1 MKKHTKKNNSIRSS
15 IQKGYSVT
23 VFLLILLVVISS
35 ACLILIGYNYK
46 VVDENRDH
54 QVAVMEAV
62 NSHYKWVDNLGAAI
76 QGSAQFTGSTD
87 PLTCAFGKW
96 LAGLNEAERNNSII
110 AQHLSNITIPH
121 DEIHNLAQGLIADS
135 KQFRNAAYKSFAE
148 NISPKA
154 QIVISELNEI
164 GEIYKQRSVSA
175 AKKLDNITLIC
186 LILNVVFAAVS
197 IIISKI
203 YGNNV
208 ALKISQP
215 ITNVAKWSKDLAIG
229 KASLKDFD
237 SSSEK
242 CSIIEIIE
250 MMDSFAKMA
259 ESNEENVK
267 VVRRVAQGD
276 MTAFVNI
283 RSEDDQLGKN
293 LYKMVQSNDLLFAE
307 ILKIA
312 QTVAQ
317 GSGQIAHASQTL
329 AESSSLQASSVNDL
343 SNAITFTS
351 NLVDGNANKT
361 KQAQQ
366 ISDIIREEAQQ
377 SSEKLA
383 ELVKAVDDIRASS
396 QKILT
401 VIKTI
406 DDIAFQTN
414 ILALNAAIEAARAG
428 VAGKGFAVVANEVR
442 DLALKSAEAVTH
454 SRSIIED
461 TVSKTKEGSQI
472 SAQASELFNGMM
484 NQLSEIVVRI
494 ADIAGASQQQKVS
507 IDKVR
512 IEIEQIS
519 NAAASNA
526 AISEES
532 AASSQEMSSN
542 ADTLKQAMAKFN
554 LRQRQNGRA
563 YIPKE
568 KLNDVEF
575 IRIAQENY
583 QRAAKDGIIKY
594 KADEQANE
602 ENLVSAEKY

>member
-1 MKKHTKKNNSIRSS
+1 MKKQKNKINSIRSN

-23 VFLLILLVVISS
+23 VFLLVLLVVISS

-54 QVAVMEAV
+54 QVAVMDAV
-62 NSHYKWVDNLGAAI
+62 NAHYKWVDNLGAAI

-87 PLTCAFGKW
+87 PETCAFGKW
-96 LAGLNEAERNNSII
+96 MATLNEADLNNPVI
-110 AQHLSNITIPH
+110 AEHIANITQPH
-121 DEIHNLAQGLIADS
+121 NEIHNMAQGLIDDS
-135 KQFRNAAYKSFAE
+135 KQFRNASYKSFAE
-148 NISPKA
+148 NISPRA
-154 QIVISELNEI
+154 QKVIEELNGI

-175 AKKLDNITLIC
+175 AKTLDNITLIC
-186 LILNVVFAAVS
+186 LILNAAFAAVS
-197 IIISKI
+197 ITISKI
-203 YGNNV
+203 YGNNT
-208 ALKISQP
+208 AKKISQP
-215 ITNVAKWSKDLAIG
+215 ISDVAKWSKALAMG
-229 KASLKDFD
+229 KASLEGFEN
-237 SSSEK
+237 SAEK
-242 CSIIEIIE
+242 CNIDEIEE
-250 MMDSFAKMA
+250 MMISFAKMA
-259 ESNEENVK
+259 ESIQENVD
-267 VVRRVAQGD
+267 VVKRVAQGD
-276 MTAFVNI
+276 MTAYVNI
-283 RSEDDQLGKN
+283 RSEDDHLGKN

-307 ILKIA
+307 ITKIA

-329 AESSSLQASSVNDL
+329 AESSSVQASSVNDL

-351 NLVDGNANKT
+351 SLVDGNADKT
-361 KQAQQ
+361 KKAQQ
-366 ISDIIREEAQQ
+366 ISDIIRSEAQQ
-377 SSEKLA
+377 SSEKLG

-396 QKILT
+396 QRIST

-454 SRSIIED
+454 SRTIIED
-461 TVSKTKEGSQI
+461 TVNKTKEGSQI
-472 SAQASELFNGMM
+472 STQASEMFNGMM
-484 NQLSEIVVRI
+484 NQLSEIVVMI
-494 ADIAGASQQQKVS
+494 ADIASASQQQKES

-526 AISEES
+526 AVSEES

-542 ADTLKQAMAKFN
+542 ADILKQAMAKFN
-554 LRQRQNGRA
+554 LRQRINGHA

-568 KLNDVEF
+568 KLNDEEF
-575 IRIAQENY
+575 IRIAEENY
-583 QRAAKDGIIKY
+583 QRALKNGIIGY
-594 KADEQANE
+594 KADNKETE
-602 ENLVSAEKY
+602 VEFVSAEKY